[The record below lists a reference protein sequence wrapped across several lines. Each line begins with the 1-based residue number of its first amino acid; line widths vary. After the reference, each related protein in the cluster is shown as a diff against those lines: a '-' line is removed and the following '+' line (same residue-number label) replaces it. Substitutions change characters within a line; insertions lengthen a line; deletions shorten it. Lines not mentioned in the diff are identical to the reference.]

1 MKGRSAGRSTL
12 STNSAFSKAYVN
24 FFPGFSLQ
32 GKNKTLHAFLRSF
45 STHLARLLF
54 FLEVQVQAKEGQNN
68 QQCVWMHPLSIA
80 AEARAVPSPRSV
92 LQNQSPSS
100 HGVIYTEETLWKK
113 ERWPLKRPPLR
124 RRAVLFKAQTPHS
137 FVGCM
142 GIERPH
148 SLQCNR
154 CHFEQQFL
162 RALVSAQ
169 GGEWGSPAEQS
180 SSTRYVALYH
190 STTKGS
196 LLWRAAPGITA
207 TGGRESTS
215 HCCLEQP
222 LLHRTQN

>member
-12 STNSAFSKAYVN
+12 SANSAFSKAYVN

-32 GKNKTLHAFLRSF
+32 GKNKMLHAFLRSF

-68 QQCVWMHPLSIA
+68 QQCVWVHPLSIA

-113 ERWPLKRPPLR
+113 ERWSWKGLHSEEPFSSRLRHHTALWAVWELRDHIVFSATDAISSSSSSEPLCRHR
-124 RRAVLFKAQTPHS
+124 EESEEAQ
-137 FVGCM
+137 
-142 GIERPH
+142 
-148 SLQCNR
+148 
-154 CHFEQQFL
+154 
-162 RALVSAQ
+162 
-169 GGEWGSPAEQS
+169 QS
-180 SSTRYVALYH
+180 RSTRYAALHH